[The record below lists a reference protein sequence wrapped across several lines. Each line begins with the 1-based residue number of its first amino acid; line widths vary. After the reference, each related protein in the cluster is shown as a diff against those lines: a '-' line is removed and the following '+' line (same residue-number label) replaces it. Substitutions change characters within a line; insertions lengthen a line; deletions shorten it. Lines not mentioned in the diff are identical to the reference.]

1 MMRPVSL
8 HHIGAAKGNKKMLKI
23 NIYFL
28 HFKKFNAIS
37 KSTKSKSIHF
47 KYLVQSSLKCP
58 YQYLRKKILCPY

>member
-47 KYLVQSSLKCP
+47 KYLIQS
-58 YQYLRKKILCPY
+58 YQYLGKKILCPY